1 MIRNGKSLTD
11 KFREVSAELQRNR
24 TRSPSTTTQNK
35 MPTAASYANK
45 DPDVV
50 SDEDEVYPVPGMPSF
65 LKKLNIELNE
75 ELPDSIIQYLRQM
88 EMLVSKVVSDCL
100 KKFYHTAYLPTVTL
114 QDRWRSL
121 PEYHTGTYEEYVRAI
136 VAFYPAAAALQ
147 RGSRETLESVFAR
160 HRNIR
165 VDERDKF
172 QRFNLHVR
180 TEAKKLENKST
191 DKSRSLIT
199 NIELVRKILA
209 CLDQS
214 FRSSVRLRLSL
225 KKPSTPAQTAPAS
238 ASGPGG
244 LPSLISDGVDYDPY
258 AWEDVL
264 TEAANLC
271 HENTGEGGLGESRS
285 YDLEEPSFGPSPGKP
300 LNYVKME
307 DRDAMI
313 AGAPPPSRL
322 TSDMDELKRMM
333 EQSQRQMANMH
344 KDTLAQIQKLEA
356 DQEETRSRIRDI
368 NQYQQ
373 AAAQK
378 AAAQPAV
385 LPPQQSRDN
394 ERYDRYNRGSA
405 PPQKPRGSCY
415 YCGSPGH
422 FASDCNARTRH
433 FAEGLLTMRDGRP
446 VIASNGQPLPMIAP
460 QGSTLKD
467 MVEQGGSSRS
477 VNMMEW
483 DCYNDYP
490 SFEQKVEQSL
500 TRLGDGL
507 LNCTQQLKE
516 MRQGSAYHPQAAPAP
531 PSNKSLADMV
541 TEMYKLSVQG
551 QDFH

>member
-1 MIRNGKSLTD
+1 M
-11 KFREVSAELQRNR
+11 
-24 TRSPSTTTQNK
+24 PS
-35 MPTAASYANK
+35 AASYANK
-45 DPDVV
+45 DPNV
-50 SDEDEVYPVPGMPSF
+50 STNEDEEYPVSGMPSF
-65 LKKLNIELNE
+65 YKKLNIEINE
-75 ELPDSIIQYLRQM
+75 EMPETIIQYLRQM
-88 EMLVSKVVSDCL
+88 EMLVSKCVSDRL
-100 KKFYHTAYLPTVTL
+100 KKFYHTAYLPSVTL

-121 PEYHTGTYEEYVRAI
+121 PEYKTGTYEEYVRAI

-147 RGSRETLESVFAR
+147 RGSREALESVFAR

-180 TEAKKLENKST
+180 TEAKKLENKADT
-191 DKSRSLIT
+191 SRSLIT
-199 NIELVRKILA
+199 NIELVRRILG
-209 CLDQS
+209 CLDS
-214 FRSSVRLRLSL
+214 AFRSSVRLRLSL
-225 KKPSTPAQTAPAS
+225 KKPATTQTATPAE

-271 HENTGEGGLGESRS
+271 RESTGEVSMESSRP
-285 YDLEEPSFGPSPGKP
+285 YDLDEPSFGPSPGKP
-300 LNYVKME
+300 LSYVKME

-313 AGAPPPSRL
+313 AGVPPPSRL
-322 TSDMDELKRMM
+322 TSDIDELKKMM
-333 EQSQRQMANMH
+333 EQSQRQMATMH

-373 AAAQK
+373 AAAQR
-378 AAAQPAV
+378 AAAQPAAP
-385 LPPQQSRDN
+385 PPQPSRDN
-394 ERYDRYNRGSA
+394 ERYDRYNRASA
-405 PPQKPRGSCY
+405 PPMRPRGSCY
-415 YCGSPGH
+415 YCGSAGH
-422 FASDCNARTRH
+422 FANDCNARTRH
-433 FAEGLLTMRDGRP
+433 FAEGLLTMREGRP

-490 SFEQKVEQSL
+490 TFEQKVEQSL

-516 MRQGSAYHPQAAPAP
+516 MRQGSAYQQQAAPAP
-531 PSNKSLADMV
+531 PPNKSLADMV
-541 TEMYKLSVQG
+541 AEMYKLSVQG
-551 QDFH
+551 QDFP